1 MNRFGLALFALLLPA
16 PAAAETV
23 PLLDAGLIVFQGKVE
38 ALDDASLTLSGVGQV
53 LLLDARNPEQVAR
66 LQIAAFETGL
76 WGKAGP
82 FATAAPQ
89 AAITAASLDTLT
101 LISIAG
107 AKVEGGRLVLSYG
120 LDLGERPQVGET
132 ALFSLAGPVEDGGQQ
147 GGTDQAAPAAGAAPA
162 GTTSGKQG
170 PLGIRVHNP
179 LDIRPLSLP
188 DRWDGQIGLY
198 HTSDAAFVIFEDFP
212 YGLRAAAHLL
222 RNYQLEHGIRT
233 LLGKDGYQGEDGI
246 ITRWSPA
253 RDHNDTHAYVA
264 RVSRLTGFAP
274 DQELDLEDGRT
285 VAAILEAMTRV
296 ELGLADDGPLPWS
309 DGAMQSALEL
319 AEFE

>member
-1 MNRFGLALFALLLPA
+1 MNRFGLALFALLLAA
-16 PAAAETV
+16 PAAAETA

-38 ALDDASLTLSGVGQV
+38 AVDEDSLTLSGVAEV
-53 LLLDARNPEQVAR
+53 VLLDARQPDKVAK
-66 LQIAAFETGL
+66 LQLAAFEKSL
-76 WGKAGP
+76 WGKGGP

-101 LISIAG
+101 LVSIAG
-107 AKVEGGRLVLSYG
+107 ASVKDGRLVLTYG
-120 LDLGERPQVGET
+120 LDLGERPKVGET
-132 ALFSLAGPVEDGGQQ
+132 ALFSLAGPVEGGGQQ
-147 GGTDQAAPAAGAAPA
+147 GGTGEAAPAAGGAPA
-162 GTTSGKQG
+162 GKQG

-179 LDIRPLSLP
+179 LDIRPLALP

-222 RNYQLEHGIRT
+222 RNYQREHGIRT
-233 LLGKDGYQGEDGI
+233 LLGKGGYQGEDGI

-274 DQELDLEDGRT
+274 DQELDLEDGKT

-296 ELGLADDGPLPWS
+296 ELGIADDGALPYS
-309 DGAMQSALEL
+309 AAAMQTALEL